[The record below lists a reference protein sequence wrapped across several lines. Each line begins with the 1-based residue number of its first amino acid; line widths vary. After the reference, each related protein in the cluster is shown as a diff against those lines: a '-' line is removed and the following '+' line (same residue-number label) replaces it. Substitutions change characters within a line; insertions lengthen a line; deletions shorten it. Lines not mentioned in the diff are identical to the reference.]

1 MLMEGEVASAS
12 GDATE
17 IEYRKISPLA
27 IVTVGLGLC
36 SSLVLAHVL
45 MWWLPIVTALVA
57 TAALRSIDRNP
68 SGLTGKRLAI
78 VGLCLSLFFFAWAV
92 SRLVISNRV
101 AKTQAQEIASKWLT
115 IIREGDY
122 YLAHQWVIS
131 TYRRQRGNVSLSEFY
146 NSNADAKKDF
156 LAFDRKVVQDVLK
169 GFDDGDRFEFRKAGA
184 VRGDDARRVVE
195 VFFDVYPD
203 GGAARPLSIQVERRV
218 DSDMGVAMW
227 QILSAAIAE

>member
-122 YLAHQWVIS
+122 YLA
-131 TYRRQRGNVSLSEFY
+131 RGNVSLSEFY